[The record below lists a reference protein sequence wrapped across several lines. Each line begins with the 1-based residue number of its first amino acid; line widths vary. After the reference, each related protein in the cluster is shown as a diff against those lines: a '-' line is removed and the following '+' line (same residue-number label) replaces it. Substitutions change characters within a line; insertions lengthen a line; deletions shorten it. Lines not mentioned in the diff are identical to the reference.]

1 MFSSVLIPLLG
12 GRVSGVGLVLSV
24 AAAVSCG
31 RVVLAARTAAAAA
44 AVADMMDVC
53 SLRFRFLFWLDES
66 VLWVWCCQQLQ
77 Q

>member
-31 RVVLAARTAAAAA
+31 RVVLAACTAAGA
-44 AVADMMDVC
+44 AVADVMDVC
-53 SLRFRFLFWLDES
+53 SLSLWFLFWLDES